1 MAYSLSRERVVGG
14 GNRLDHAGRAGLV
27 WAKLPSVDAVNNK
40 SHASHYSFPF
50 AMTFLLECYI

>member
-1 MAYSLSRERVVGG
+1 MGG